1 MRPLVPSHLIR
12 PGIAALCTL
21 AFATLAQAQDGSP
34 EQKAV
39 EIRQSVFRLLEW
51 NYAPTIGEM
60 LKNKMKYDAAVV
72 QKNAA
77 RLEALAPMISD
88 AFAVDTRKAAGL
100 RTRAR
105 EGIWTN
111 MADFKAK
118 NDALVKA
125 TASLSA
131 AVKGGDEKAFRQAAV
146 AVGKACG
153 GCHDDYR
160 DKEFP

>member
-1 MRPLVPSHLIR
+1 MRTLVKPHLVKL
-12 PGIAALCTL
+12 GVAALCAL
-21 AFATLAQAQDGSP
+21 ASVSAAHAQDASA

-39 EIRQSVFRLLEW
+39 EIRQSIFKLLEW
-51 NYAPTIGEM
+51 NYTPTIGEM

-77 RLEALAPMISD
+77 RLEALAPMISE
-88 AFAVDTRKAAGL
+88 AFAVDTHETAGL
-100 RTRAR
+100 KTRAR

-118 NDALVKA
+118 NDGLVKA
-125 TASLSA
+125 VAGLSA
-131 AVKGGDEKAFRQAAV
+131 AAKGGDEKAFRQAAI

-153 GCHDDYR
+153 ACHDDFR
-160 DKEFP
+160 DK